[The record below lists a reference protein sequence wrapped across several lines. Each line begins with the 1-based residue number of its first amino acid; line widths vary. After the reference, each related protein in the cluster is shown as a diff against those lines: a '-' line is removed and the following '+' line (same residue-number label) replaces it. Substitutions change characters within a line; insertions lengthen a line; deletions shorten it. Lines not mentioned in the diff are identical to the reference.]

1 MKNASLFAALV
12 TLPAVLSAAAPT
24 ERTTGILGVDAV
36 GAGYTF
42 YYDNYDYYND
52 TEYKAQ
58 NFELSLNK
66 NVLNK
71 EKFGVDANVRL
82 YESNNLSD
90 RSIYT
95 VDQSYAEAGATFFW
109 KGMVSP
115 FASASVYYVYT
126 DVDTKDAGV
135 PDESEDTWL
144 VEGKAGVQV
153 ALMEGLSARS
163 YVALRHT
170 CEAYSGKNNLRYVAD
185 ALYWITPRWGVSVG
199 AMYSCYDH
207 IDRYGFT
214 GGAFYRF

>member
-1 MKNASLFAALV
+1 MKNASLLAALV
-12 TLPAVLSAAAPT
+12 TLPAVLSASAPT

-42 YYDNYDYYND
+42 YYDNGDYYD
-52 TEYKAQ
+52 ETAYKTQ

-66 NVLNK
+66 NVLDA

-82 YESNNLSD
+82 YESNNISE

-95 VDQSYAEAGATFFW
+95 VDQTYGEAGATFFW

-115 FASASVYYVYT
+115 FASASVYYVHT
-126 DVDTKDAGV
+126 DVDWKDASV
-135 PDESEDTWL
+135 SDECEDTWL
-144 VEGKAGVQV
+144 VEGRAGVQV
-153 ALMEGLSARS
+153 ALLEGLSARA
-163 YVALRHT
+163 YLAERHT
-170 CEAYSGKNNLRYVAD
+170 CEANSGKNNLRYVAD
-185 ALYWITPRWGVSVG
+185 ALYWITPRWGVSIG

-214 GGAFYRF
+214 GGAFFRF